1 MAHDVDERRSD
12 LQKLQVVSAQRARL
26 RRGSSEWRS
35 KLREE
40 ERLVAKI
47 RNWALG
53 RGRGDGGAD
62 AIDDWRETP
71 APPADAET
79 RDSETKTDMDA
90 QGPDGQVYGG

>member
-26 RRGSSEWRS
+26 RRGSPEWRT

-53 RGRGDGGAD
+53 RGR
-62 AIDDWRETP
+62 DDDP
-71 APPADAET
+71 DET
-79 RDSETKTDMDA
+79 RLDDEPTLDEEPKTDMDA